1 MDKDMFSDL
10 TQILKP
16 AVRQAEETDTHLYIR
31 KHDRDQGKKKRGSRQ
46 DKDDYFDM
54 EDRAT
59 VSVEALYAFISNM
72 LLDAGPAP
80 SSPSSPPPQHQ
91 TPGNDPDVRNADK
104 PLDHQP
110 ESAPE
115 ATPNPPGFNVQT
127 ARAASAYAHAAETMP
142 QRPAADRDNMT
153 RGQSQSAGD
162 NGPESHI
169 NEHSS
174 RHDLLRQLL
183 QEIEVLRARNIREIT
198 IEKAD
203 SFEDSLFDAILAAK
217 Q

>member
-59 VSVEALYAFISNM
+59 VSVEALHAFISNM
-72 LLDAGPAP
+72 LLDAGPT
-80 SSPSSPPPQHQ
+80 SPSPAQQQ
-91 TPGNDPDVRNADK
+91 TPGMDADIRNADK
-104 PLDHQP
+104 PLDRGP
-110 ESAPE
+110 ISDPP
-115 ATPNPPGFNVQT
+115 ATSTYNAQT
-127 ARAASAYAHAAETMP
+127 ARAASAYAHAAQTMP
-142 QRPAADRDNMT
+142 HNTQQTPAAGGDNIAQRQGQSAEDDGRDN
-153 RGQSQSAGD
+153 
-162 NGPESHI
+162 HI
-169 NEHSS
+169 NQHNA
-174 RHDLLRQLL
+174 RHDLLRRLL

-217 Q
+217 K